1 MQFFHV
7 MLEDTSLSIFMD
19 LRGRKQMSTR
29 WSLYHCRCDVMA
41 KLSFKLKFNL
51 NKLQA

>member
-1 MQFFHV
+1 MQSFYV
-7 MLEDTSLSIFMD
+7 ILEDTSLPLFMN